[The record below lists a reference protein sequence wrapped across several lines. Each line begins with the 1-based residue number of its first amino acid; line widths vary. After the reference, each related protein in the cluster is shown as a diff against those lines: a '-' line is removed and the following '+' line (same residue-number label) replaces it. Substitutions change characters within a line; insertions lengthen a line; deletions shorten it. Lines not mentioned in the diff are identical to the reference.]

1 MGTYVGHDRA
11 LRIRMETRT
20 EAMAAIERDAQIVAR
35 AARTLV
41 ERGATRQ
48 ARTLDVL
55 LNEWSEQLRTMRVW
69 QNRDTEEYASTYGA
83 TESEA
88 RALDGNR

>member
-55 LNEWSEQLRTMRVW
+55 LNDWSEQMRTMRIW
-69 QNRDTEEYASTYGA
+69 QDRDKAELESI

>member
-20 EAMAAIERDAQIVAR
+20 EAMAEIERDAHIIAR
-35 AARTLV
+35 ATRTLV
-41 ERGATRQ
+41 ARGATRQ

-55 LNEWSEQLRTMRVW
+55 LNEWSEQLRVMRVW
-69 QNRDTEEYASTYGA
+69 QDKDKAELESI